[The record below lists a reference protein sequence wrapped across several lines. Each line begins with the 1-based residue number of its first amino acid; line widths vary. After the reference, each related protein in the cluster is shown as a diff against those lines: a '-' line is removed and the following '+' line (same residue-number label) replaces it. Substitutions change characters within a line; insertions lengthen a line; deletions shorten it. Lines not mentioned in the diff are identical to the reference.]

1 MSHRGLTLEAAYA
14 LIKHTVFEPLVV
26 APILWGLDRYP
37 GLNRA
42 WLSKTMPNAPTNWVK
57 PTLWVLL
64 GVGVLRRIN
73 KLLSQASLNSYTRDS
88 YDWRRE
94 IVVVTGGSGG
104 IGDVLVRKLAKH
116 SINVISLDVMP
127 PKTPL
132 RALYLPRRPF
142 YFTFDLLLSISSF
155 KCILLR
161 GGYHFFSEH

>member
-1 MSHRGLTLEAAYA
+1 MSHGGLALETTYA

-26 APILWGLDRYP
+26 APILWGLDQYSDR
-37 GLNRA
+37 NRA
-42 WLSKTMPNAPTNWVK
+42 WLLKTMPNAPTDWVK
-57 PTLWVLL
+57 PTLWGLL
-64 GVGVLRRIN
+64 GVGILRRIN

-132 RALYLPRRPF
+132 RTF
-142 YFTFDLLLSISSF
+142 YSSQTLLF
-155 KCILLR
+155 CI
-161 GGYHFFSEH
+161 